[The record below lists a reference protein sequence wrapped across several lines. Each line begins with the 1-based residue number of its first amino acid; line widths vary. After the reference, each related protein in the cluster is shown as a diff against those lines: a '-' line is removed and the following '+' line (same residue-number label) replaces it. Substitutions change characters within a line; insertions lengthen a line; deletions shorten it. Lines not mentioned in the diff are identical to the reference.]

1 MTLRIDFYNEIAR
14 LITYPETNTFEFEP
28 SDEEKAAI
36 QRMLD
41 ILGRSYY
48 APPCSKTVS
57 TYYQDKLA
65 RVIDP
70 SLLEGEDHDD
80 CRCVRSEKHDT
91 FHRCKH
97 GYFS

>member
-14 LITYPETNTFEFEP
+14 LLTYPETNTFEFEP

-48 APPCSKTVS
+48 SPPCSKTVS
-57 TYYQDKLA
+57 TYYQNQLAEAAKL
-65 RVIDP
+65 DP
-70 SLLEGEDHDD
+70 PVNHED
-80 CRCVRSEKHDT
+80 CPCVRSEKHET